1 MLNVRRNTEFSEQL
15 NSVFKYLLADDKLTD
30 KKLLNQ
36 VVKIVV
42 LMLMKGKFDSQQ
54 PNIDITKN
62 SNILNFSLQ
71 IFRISL
77 LDEHQNLLNDI
88 IKVIGL
94 FAKFSVY
101 FSNGIDSAFC
111 SGFLKYMPNLLT
123 QNAKPSNIQINL
135 LKAIGIM
142 ISAASMMTKR
152 SLVFYKTLLD
162 LGIINII
169 FNIIKNYKTVR
180 KTRLT

>member
-1 MLNVRRNTEFSEQL
+1 LVDEKI
-15 NSVFKYLLADDKLTD
+15 VD
-30 KKLLNQ
+30 KKLLTQ

-42 LMLMKGKFDSQQ
+42 LMLMKGKIDSQQ
-54 PNIDITKN
+54 TSIDITKN
-62 SNILNFSLQ
+62 TTILNYSLL
-71 IFRISL
+71 IFKISL
-77 LDEHQNLLNDI
+77 SEEHMNLLNDI

-94 FAKFSVY
+94 FAKGSVY
-101 FSNGIDSAFC
+101 YSNGIDVAFC
-111 SGFLKYMPNLLT
+111 SGFLKYIPNLLS

-162 LGIINII
+162 NGIISII
-169 FNIIKNYKTVR
+169 FNIIKNYKLVCR
-180 KTRLT
+180 C